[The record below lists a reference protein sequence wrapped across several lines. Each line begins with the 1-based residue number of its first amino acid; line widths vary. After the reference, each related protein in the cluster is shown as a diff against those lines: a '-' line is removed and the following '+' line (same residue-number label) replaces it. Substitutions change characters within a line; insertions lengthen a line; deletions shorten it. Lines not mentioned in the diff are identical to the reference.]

1 MAFNPF
7 HSFRKHQK
15 AIFAVLT
22 IVCMFVFILSF
33 GPGDMFSRGRNARER
48 GELVTTLYG
57 RKVYQGDISR
67 LRNQRS
73 MANAFMYVGDPNARW
88 PGLAG
93 YSTSVISGSV
103 TEILP
108 KVEPDLERVIRPIY
122 QAIGNRNTDLGSG
135 RKSLDES
142 LAEIDASLRDLANIR
157 LEKYQAKPETK
168 KIITDLTYLL
178 EIEAYHKD
186 ARRKGITPSWFGGG
200 SSPEDLLDFMIW
212 RHQADRLGINLT
224 ELEVIRALNAEVGNQ
239 DNLLRGKA
247 FSTPAPMD
255 LVPLFFQMTSN
266 FKGYTPTD
274 LLAALTDELRVAM
287 AKEALLG
294 ESPGFLAFRNGG
306 QGQGVVISPAAPTP
320 EQYYDFYR
328 KELTS
333 ANLAMLD
340 IPVADFLS
348 QVKKQPTEEELERL
362 FKAHKGDIPTPFSDQ
377 PGFKEPRKVREE
389 YIRANADLPAVKT
402 HGKLM
407 ALGGI
412 VGQLAA
418 PANPLS
424 FGVSAAAGVLTVA
437 KMNDPLAEAYES
449 YENREKNVRW
459 FDSIDIWSPEFPG
472 LREYY
477 FVRKET
483 LASAVGLLVGSASM
497 PTPAGISP
505 LPTVGTGIVLAGMA
519 PQEAERKLAM
529 QNMLAA
535 AASFPAAL
543 SVANAPGPLLSNP
556 LFLAASLYGARPVT
570 ASTARVLPHHDV
582 ASVIF
587 NQVAEQDSRKY
598 LDRTMLDFYRELS
611 KVRSDPDKARKFI
624 DETIKKLGLEK
635 DHWTMAKPEDRYAI
649 VNDPA
654 LQPLKKA
661 FDESPKWDFN
671 PTSPI
676 SRILSSIIRGSMN
689 PSCGPAR

>member
-1 MAFNPF
+1 M
-7 HSFRKHQK
+7 
-15 AIFAVLT
+15 
-22 IVCMFVFILSF
+22 
-33 GPGDMFSRGRNARER
+33 
-48 GELVTTLYG
+48 
-57 RKVYQGDISR
+57 
-67 LRNQRS
+67 
-73 MANAFMYVGDPNARW
+73 
-88 PGLAG
+88 
-93 YSTSVISGSV
+93 
-103 TEILP
+103 
-108 KVEPDLERVIRPIY
+108 
-122 QAIGNRNTDLGSG
+122 
-135 RKSLDES
+135 RKSTPD
-142 LAEIDASLRDLANIR
+142 LRDLANIR

-224 ELEVIRALNAEVGNQ
+224 EIEVIRALNAEAGNQ

-333 ANLAMLD
+333 ANLALLD

-362 FKAHKGDIPTPFSDQ
+362 FKRTKGIYRRRSVTSRASRSRGRCAKSISAQCGLAGGQDPRQ
-377 PGFKEPRKVREE
+377 APGPGRDCWPAGRAGEPAELWRVR
-389 YIRANADLPAVKT
+389 RR
-402 HGKLM
+402 
-407 ALGGI
+407 GGFDRGEI
-412 VGQLAA
+412 
-418 PANPLS
+418 
-424 FGVSAAAGVLTVA
+424 
-437 KMNDPLAEAYES
+437 MNDPLAKAYES

-535 AASFPAAL
+535 AASFPGRL
-543 SVANAPGPLLSNP
+543 SVANAPRTIAQQSLVPGGLPLWSKTRDG
-556 LFLAASLYGARPVT
+556 FTS
-570 ASTARVLPHHDV
+570 RVLPHHDV

-587 NQVAEQDSRKY
+587 NQVAEEDSRKY

-661 FDESPKWDFN
+661 FDESPKWGLQPNKPDFADIVFDN
-671 PTSPI
+671 SGLYEPVLWSSTLTRDKLSKSTVLDCPRHH
-676 SRILSSIIRGSMN
+676 RIAAACLLRAVHGANRM
-689 PSCGPAR
+689 GGGARPVRHLAD

>member
-57 RKVYQGDISR
+57 RKVYQGDMSR
-67 LRNQRS
+67 LRNQRRI
-73 MANAFMYVGDPNARW
+73 ANAFMYVGDASARW

-93 YSTSVISGSV
+93 YATSLISNTV
-103 TEILP
+103 TENLP
-108 KVEPDLERVIRPIY
+108 KVEPDLEQVIRPIY
-122 QAIGNRNTDLGSG
+122 QAISNRNMDLGSG
-135 RKSLDES
+135 KISLEES
-142 LAEIDASLRDLANIR
+142 LAQIDANLRTLANIR

-224 ELEVIRALNAEVGNQ
+224 EIEVIRALNAEAGNQ

-247 FSTPAPMD
+247 FSSPTPQMMD
-255 LVPLFFQMTSN
+255 LVPIFFQYATD
-266 FKGYTPTD
+266 FKGYTPLD

-320 EQYYDFYR
+320 EQYYDFFR

-333 ANLAMLD
+333 ANLALLD

-348 QVKKQPTEEELERL
+348 QVKKQPAEEELERL

-389 YIRANADLPAVKT
+389 YIRANVDLPAVKT
-402 HGKLM
+402 HGKLL
-407 ALGGI
+407 ALRGI
-412 VGQLAA
+412 VSQLAA
-418 PANPLS
+418 PVNPLS
-424 FGVSAAAGVLTVA
+424 FGVFPAAGALTVA
-437 KMNDPLAEAYES
+437 EPILNDPLVKAYER
-449 YENREKNVRW
+449 YENHEKNLRW
-459 FDSIDIWSPEFPG
+459 FDSLDIWSRDFPG
-472 LREYY
+472 LRDYY
-477 FVRKET
+477 FARKET

-497 PTPAGISP
+497 PTPAGVSP
-505 LPTVGTGIVLAGMA
+505 LPTVGTGIVLAGIV
-519 PQEAERKLAM
+519 PQEAERKLAA
-529 QNMLAA
+529 QPLFA
-535 AASFPAAL
+535 AASFVGAL
-543 SVANAPGPLLSNP
+543 SVASVPGPVVGNP
-556 LFLAASLYGARPVT
+556 LFLAASFYGPKPVT
-570 ASTARVLPHHDV
+570 AYTLRVLSHRDV

-587 NQVAEQDSRKY
+587 KQVADEEGKSY
-598 LDRTMLDFYRELS
+598 LHVTMLDFYKELS
-611 KVRSDPDKARKFI
+611 KIRSDPDKARKYV
-624 DETIKKLGLEK
+624 ERNHQKARPGKG
-635 DHWTMAKPEDRYAI
+635 
-649 VNDPA
+649 
-654 LQPLKKA
+654 PLDDGQTGGSVRHCQRSDTA
-661 FDESPKWDFN
+661 TSQES
-671 PTSPI
+671 
-676 SRILSSIIRGSMN
+676 L
-689 PSCGPAR
+689 